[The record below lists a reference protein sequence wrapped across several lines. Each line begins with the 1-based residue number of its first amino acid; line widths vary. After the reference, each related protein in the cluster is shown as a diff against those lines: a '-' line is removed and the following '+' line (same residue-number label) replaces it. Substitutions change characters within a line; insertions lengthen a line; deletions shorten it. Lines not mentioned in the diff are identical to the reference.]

1 MVACPDLIFSYPPW
15 RTDHFN
21 ARFCTSS
28 IYLRNLLIC
37 VMAEKIKIT
46 IKKKKKRV
54 PLPQKPP
61 KVISTKK
68 TYNRKKEKLALVDK
82 AGTAI

>member
-1 MVACPDLIFSYPPW
+1 
-15 RTDHFN
+15 
-21 ARFCTSS
+21 
-28 IYLRNLLIC
+28 
-37 VMAEKIKIT
+37 MAEKIKIT

-68 TYNRKKEKLALVDK
+68 TYNRKRGKQALIDKE
-82 AGTAI
+82 GTSI

>member
-1 MVACPDLIFSYPPW
+1 
-15 RTDHFN
+15 
-21 ARFCTSS
+21 
-28 IYLRNLLIC
+28 
-37 VMAEKIKIT
+37 MAEKIKIT

-68 TYNRKKEKLALVDK
+68 TYNRKKEKQSVQNGEANSK
-82 AGTAI
+82 

>member
-1 MVACPDLIFSYPPW
+1 
-15 RTDHFN
+15 
-21 ARFCTSS
+21 
-28 IYLRNLLIC
+28 
-37 VMAEKIKIT
+37 MAEKIKIT

>member
-1 MVACPDLIFSYPPW
+1 V
-15 RTDHFN
+15 
-21 ARFCTSS
+21 
-28 IYLRNLLIC
+28 
-37 VMAEKIKIT
+37 AEKIKIE

-68 TYNRKKEKLALVDK
+68 TYNRKKEKQSAQEESVTTK
-82 AGTAI
+82 